1 MSLISKRILS
11 DTYDLLDVMGPD
23 EYHEHV
29 KNNAYTN
36 EMARMTLNYAV
47 EVCRKYLPET
57 DEAELMH
64 FADAGST

>member
-29 KNNAYTN
+29 KTTPTPTKW
-36 EMARMTLNYAV
+36 R
-47 EVCRKYLPET
+47 
-57 DEAELMH
+57 
-64 FADAGST
+64 G

>member
-36 EMARMTLNYAV
+36 ER
-47 EVCRKYLPET
+47 R
-57 DEAELMH
+57 
-64 FADAGST
+64 G